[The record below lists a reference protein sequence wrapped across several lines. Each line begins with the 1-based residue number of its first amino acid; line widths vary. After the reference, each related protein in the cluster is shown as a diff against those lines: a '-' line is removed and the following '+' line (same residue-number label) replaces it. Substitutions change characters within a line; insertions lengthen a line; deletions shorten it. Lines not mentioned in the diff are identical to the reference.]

1 MELKRRGCC
10 FFVKIVEMDKP
21 LDYGVFFLNKNE
33 IKKVLSQ
40 FSLFRDLDDYELE
53 KIVDIS
59 ISREW
64 KKNSHVFLQGDPLE
78 NVYFINDG
86 KVKIYK
92 SDANGREQIVAI
104 LKKGEMFPHV
114 GFFRKGGYPGY
125 SEVLEP
131 ASLVVVPISQFEKV
145 LVENPHLSIK
155 VFKVLGEKIVDLQER
170 LEAQI
175 LNNTYEQI
183 IKLLIRLG
191 ELHGEKQED
200 GTIVL
205 KSDFTNKDLANMIGT
220 TRETVSRTLTKL
232 KKDELITSDSQG
244 NLILDPD
251 VLLNELV

>member
-1 MELKRRGCC
+1 
-10 FFVKIVEMDKP
+10 VDKQ
-21 LDYGVFFLNKNE
+21 LIEVFFLNKNE
-33 IKKVLSQ
+33 IKRVLAK
-40 FSLFRDLDDYELE
+40 FSLFRDLDDNELD

-64 KKNSHVFLQGDPLE
+64 KKNSHIFMQGDPLE
-78 NVYFINDG
+78 NVYFINEG
-86 KVKIYK
+86 KVKVYK

-125 SEVLEP
+125 SEVLEQ

-145 LVENPHLSIK
+145 LVDNPHLSIK

-200 GTIVL
+200 GTVL
-205 KSDFTNKDLANMIGT
+205 LKADFTNKDLANMIGT
-220 TRETVSRTLTKL
+220 TRETVSRTLTKM
-232 KKDELITSDSQG
+232 KKDELITTDSNG
-244 NLILDPD
+244 NIILDPD
-251 VLLNELV
+251 VLMDELV

>member
-1 MELKRRGCC
+1 
-10 FFVKIVEMDKP
+10 VDKQ
-21 LDYGVFFLNKNE
+21 LIEVFFLNKNE
-33 IKKVLSQ
+33 IKRVLAK
-40 FSLFRDLDDYELE
+40 FSLFRDLDDNELD

-64 KKNSHVFLQGDPLE
+64 KKNSHIFMQGDPLE
-78 NVYFINDG
+78 NVYFINEG
-86 KVKIYK
+86 KVKVYK

-125 SEVLEP
+125 SEVLEQ
-131 ASLVVVPISQFEKV
+131 ASIVVVPISQFEKV
-145 LVENPHLSIK
+145 LVDNPHLSIK

-200 GTIVL
+200 GTVL
-205 KSDFTNKDLANMIGT
+205 LKADFTNKDLANMIGT
-220 TRETVSRTLTKL
+220 TRETVSRTLTKM
-232 KKDELITSDSQG
+232 KKDELISTDTNG
-244 NLILDPD
+244 NMVLNTD
-251 VLLNELV
+251 VLMDELV